1 MEFLD
6 RDPIYLQISRSLEER
21 ILSGEWKAGDRV
33 PSVRDLAITLEVNP
47 NTVARTYLLLQEA
60 GIFENRRGI
69 GYFVAEGGRGQ
80 VVLGARTR
88 METQDLPRL
97 FRSLELLDLGPDD
110 LARLYREHLTKK
122 KESEL

>member
-1 MEFLD
+1 M
-6 RDPIYLQISRSLEER
+6 P
-21 ILSGEWKAGDRV
+21 SGEGR
-33 PSVRDLAITLEVNP
+33 RLE
-47 NTVARTYLLLQEA
+47 
-60 GIFENRRGI
+60 IFGWL
-69 GYFVAEGGRGQ
+69 RGQ